1 VQAPWVEGDSHF
13 ESASPEGRNES
24 SVLAKVWELNRYTAQ
39 AAVLDTYT
47 DSNTRERRPY
57 EADGLVASTSR
68 GWVQVQAFPC
78 VRGPSW
84 LGFCLYVTAVLVQKV
99 RMEMPL
105 DRRMCCGRGTRTRT

>member
-1 VQAPWVEGDSHF
+1 VEGDSHF

-68 GWVQVQAFPC
+68 GWVQVQAF
-78 VRGPSW
+78 
-84 LGFCLYVTAVLVQKV
+84 VLVQKF